1 MNTTQLTQLEA
12 EREQRFFNEIV
23 ETAEF
28 WANVEDMTMEEI
40 TNFLKYQIKNIKKR
54 NPMTLKKIGINAKK
68 LQEVEGTLAILEVD
82 N

>member
-68 LQEVEGTLAILEVD
+68 LEEVEGTLAILEVD